1 MRSCFVRPANPPNSA
16 DGPSDI
22 ESGSLYLATENMSLF
37 LRLRALPRY
46 RLPFGDV
53 HSLSLVAVRISMS
66 VSDAF
71 ERNACVHIRLRV
83 TEKDVVFPM
92 CLVVVYHIAARDFSR
107 LYAPVTF
114 YVRTLRCGRA
124 RPLLGNRDHA

>member
-1 MRSCFVRPANPPNSA
+1 MARIVRRARMFQ
-16 DGPSDI
+16 SDI
-22 ESGSLYLATENMSLF
+22 ESDSPYLATENISLF

-53 HSLSLVAVRISMS
+53 HFLSLVAVRISMS
-66 VSDAF
+66 VPDAF
-71 ERNACVHIRLRV
+71 ERNACIHIRLRV

-92 CLVVVYHIAARDFSR
+92 CLVVVYNVAARDISR

-114 YVRTLRCGRA
+114 YVRTLRCGSA
-124 RPLLGNRDHA
+124 RPLLGYRYHG